1 MRDIHISLLWIQE
14 KKSKEELTFE
24 KVLGTENPAD
34 MMTKNLK
41 AIKIHNRSSMLQQV
55 FREGRAQ
62 DSLKVQKKGR
72 AGGRDV
78 IA

>member
-1 MRDIHISLLWIQE
+1 MICIWIQE

-34 MMTKNLK
+34 MMTKNLD
-41 AIKIHNRSSMLQQV
+41 AAKIQKFTSMLQQV
-55 FREGRAQ
+55 FREGREK
-62 DSLKVQKKGR
+62 DGLKVQRTAGTEGKG
-72 AGGRDV
+72 V